1 MMLHEQIPIA
11 SLRSLGKSGADKS
24 CQAFKNC
31 KTEKSHSYN
40 FAHCLSSSQCVS
52 RSPLTSPLF
61 GMLKTPVV

>member
-24 CQAFKNC
+24 CQAIKNC

-40 FAHCLSSSQCVS
+40 MLIASLLANVFPVA
-52 RSPLTSPLF
+52 RSLLRY
-61 GMLKTPVV
+61 LVC